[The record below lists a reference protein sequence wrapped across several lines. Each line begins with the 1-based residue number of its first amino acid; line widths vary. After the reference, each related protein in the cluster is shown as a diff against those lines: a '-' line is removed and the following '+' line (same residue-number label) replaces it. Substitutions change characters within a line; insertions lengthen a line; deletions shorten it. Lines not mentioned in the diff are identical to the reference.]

1 MSGEA
6 ALEFEEVVMKRSV
19 LLAAGAMVIFV
30 LAGATAEIDPNKEV
44 VPGVKR
50 GDCIIIED
58 PTPGAAVSNPDS
70 FNRWSCWAGGGGGWS
85 YGIQQLALD
94 TLWYIDPDAGIA
106 RPGVKDSVWH
116 NSLAAEK
123 PIYNKDYTQM
133 TAKLRKGILWS
144 DGVEFTSADVKYT
157 VELLAQNPTMI
168 FGSSFKVSVKSVE
181 TPDKYTVVFNLNQPN
196 SRFHRNFTVRWQGCF
211 IMPKHVWEKAVK
223 DPAKDAVTYNFNPPV
238 SLGAY
243 VIKDYDKQGKWYLWE
258 RRADWNKTSIADFGM
273 PAPKYAMYL
282 LDLPNDKK
290 VMMQLNHDLDMV
302 HEVTPEGM
310 VQLAKGKSNANWFQ
324 GFPFGHPDPTLISIL
339 LNNARAPFDKADVRW
354 ALALATDI
362 VKAAMGS
369 YNGAVQISPILYPP
383 TGTSRKYYFD
393 PLQPF
398 LKDFTLDAGKAGKIK
413 PYDTTIAQKI
423 ADAARPQF
431 GDQVPKDAERI
442 KGMIGLGW
450 WKYDTKA
457 AAALLEKA
465 GLTQKGGK
473 WYKANGEQFKIVLQ
487 NQGPDRPILQ
497 RLTTTIAEQW
507 TNFGIETT
515 AIYSQDDGTNRNLG
529 NFDGYVFWNIETWGG
544 HPDMSYF
551 IEALSS
557 DFYTPVGEVHNGS
570 NPIRYKSAEQD
581 RIIKDMLK
589 TDFDSQKNIDLG
601 IEWLKLMVKDMP
613 EIPLFAYNVFVS
625 QDNTYWTGYPT
636 YDKPYA
642 NPVTNWTNGRYIF
655 TQLKQ
660 ALPPKK

>member
-1 MSGEA
+1 MRKK
-6 ALEFEEVVMKRSV
+6 LWLVIC
-19 LLAAGAMVIFV
+19 AMVAFGVIHV
-30 LAGATAEIDPNKEV
+30 SAQVDPNKEV

-58 PTPGAAVSNPDS
+58 PTGALSNPDS

-85 YGIQQLALD
+85 TGIQQLGMD
-94 TLWYIDPDAGIA
+94 TLWYIDPDAGIT

-116 NSLAAEK
+116 NSLAADK

-133 TAKLRKGILWS
+133 TAKLRKGIMWS

-168 FGSSFKVSVKSVE
+168 FGSSFKVAVKSVE
-181 TPDKYTVVFNLNQPN
+181 TPDKYTVVFNLNAPN
-196 SRFHRNFTVRWQGCF
+196 SRFHSNFTVRWQGCF

-223 DPAKDAVTYNFNPPV
+223 NPADAITYNFNPPV
-238 SLGAY
+238 TLGPY
-243 VIKDYDKQGKWYLWE
+243 VVKDYDKQGKWYLWE

-273 PAPKYAMYL
+273 PAPKYVMYL

-290 VMMQLNHDLDMV
+290 VLMQLNHELDMV

-310 VQLAKGKSNANWFQ
+310 IQLAKAKSNTNWFQ

-339 LNNARAPFDKADVRW
+339 LNNARAPFDNADVRW
-354 ALALATDI
+354 ALALATDV

-383 TGTSRKYYFD
+383 TGTSRKFYFD
-393 PLQPF
+393 PLQTF
-398 LKDFTLDAGKAGKIK
+398 LKNYTINAGTAGNVK

-431 GDQVPKDAERI
+431 GDQVPKDPNRI
-442 KGMIGLGW
+442 AGMIGQGW
-450 WKYDTKA
+450 WKYDTKT
-457 AAALLEKA
+457 AAALLVKN
-465 GLTQKGGK
+465 GFTQKGGK
-473 WYKANGEQFKIVLQ
+473 WYKPNGEQFKITLQ

-515 AIYSQDDGTNRNLG
+515 AVYSTDDGTNRGLG
-529 NFDGYVFWNIETWGG
+529 DFDGYVFWNIETWGG

-551 IEALSS
+551 ITGFSS
-557 DFYTPVGEVHNGS
+557 DYYTPVGETHNGS
-570 NPIRYKSAEQD
+570 NAIRYRSAEND
-581 RIIKDMLK
+581 RIIKEILK

-625 QDNTYWTGYPT
+625 QDNTYWTGYPNF
-636 YDKPYA
+636 DKPYA

-660 ALPPKK
+660 MLPPKK

>member
-1 MSGEA
+1 MRNKLWLA
-6 ALEFEEVVMKRSV
+6 ICV
-19 LLAAGAMVIFV
+19 LVAFGAVSLF
-30 LAGATAEIDPNKEV
+30 ADIDPNKEV

-50 GDCIIIED
+50 GDTIIIED
-58 PTPGAAVSNPDS
+58 PTPGAAFSNPDS

-85 YGIQQLALD
+85 YGIQQLGLD
-94 TLWYIDPDAGIA
+94 TLWFIDPDAGVP
-106 RPGVKDSVWH
+106 RPGVSAKDQVWH
-116 NSLAAEK
+116 NSLAAAK

-157 VELLAQNPTMI
+157 VETLAQNPTMI

-181 TPDKYTVVFNLNQPN
+181 TPDKYTVVFNLNSPN
-196 SRFHRNFTVRWQGCF
+196 SRFHRNFTVRWHGCF
-211 IMPKHVWEKAVK
+211 IMPKHVWEKEVK
-223 DPAKDAVTYNFNPPV
+223 KPGDAITYNFNPPV
-238 SLGAY
+238 TLGAY
-243 VIKDYDKQGKWYLWE
+243 VLKDYDKQGKWYLWE
-258 RRADWNKTSIADFGM
+258 RRADWNKTTIADFGM
-273 PAPKYAMYL
+273 PVPKYAMYL
-282 LDLPNDKK
+282 TDLPNDKK
-290 VMMQLNHDLDMV
+290 VIMQLSHDLDMV

-310 VQLAKGKSNANWFQ
+310 VQLAKSKNNTNWFQ

-339 LNNARAPFDKADVRW
+339 MNNARDPFDKADVRW
-354 ALALATDI
+354 ALALATDV

-369 YNGAVQISPILYPP
+369 YNGAVQISAILYPP

-393 PLQPF
+393 PMQTF
-398 LKDFTLDAGKAGKIK
+398 LKNFTVDAGKAGKIK
-413 PYDTTIAQKI
+413 PYDTTIAQRI

-431 GDQVPKDAERI
+431 GDQVPKDPNRI
-442 KGMIGLGW
+442 AGMIGQGW
-450 WKYDTKA
+450 WKHDPKA
-457 AAALLEKA
+457 AAALLEKN
-465 GLTQKGGK
+465 GFTQKGGK
-473 WYKANGEQFKIVLQ
+473 WYKPNGEQFKIILQ

-497 RLTTTIAEQW
+497 RLTTTIAELW

-551 IEALSS
+551 IEALHSK
-557 DFYTPVGEVHNGS
+557 FFTPVGEVHNGP
-570 NPIRYKSAEQD
+570 NPIRYKNAEQD
-581 RIIKDMLK
+581 RIIDDILK

-625 QDNTYWTGYPT
+625 QDNTYWTGYPN

-660 ALPPKK
+660 MLPPKK